1 MGRSSFCSTIKS
13 SMNPE
18 QTDSL
23 YTQQVKKRLTAILDS
38 MDEMQRR
45 VLQMRWGLIDGHEM
59 TVDEVA
65 GALGKSPQQVR
76 IWEEEALD
84 IMHHPELAR
93 NERTA
98 SVNGYL
104 PG

>member
-1 MGRSSFCSTIKS
+1 MGSTSFCSGIKS

-18 QTDSL
+18 QADSL
-23 YTQQVKKRLTAILDS
+23 YTQQVKKKLAAILEL
-38 MDEMQRR
+38 MNEMQRQ

-65 GALGKSPQQVR
+65 AAIGKSPQQVR
-76 IWEEEALD
+76 KWEEEAFL

-93 NERTA
+93 NDKN
-98 SVNGYL
+98 SSC
-104 PG
+104 